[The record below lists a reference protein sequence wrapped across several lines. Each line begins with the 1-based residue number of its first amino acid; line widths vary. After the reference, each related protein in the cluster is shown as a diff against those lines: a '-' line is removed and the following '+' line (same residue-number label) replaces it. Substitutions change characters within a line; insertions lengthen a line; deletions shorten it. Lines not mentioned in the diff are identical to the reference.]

1 MRSSSTSNIRVS
13 VTLIFTLSTATGQYL
28 PNFLW
33 SADTKVPVSLLALD
47 LWFRI
52 LSLVTMLV

>member
-1 MRSSSTSNIRVS
+1 VS

-33 SADTKVPVSLLALD
+33 LADTKVPVSLLALD
-47 LWFRI
+47 PWFRI